1 MHQLLLK
8 ERNPDGVPTLRGIDE
23 QAAAALKKR
32 AQKEGTSVNAVTPR
46 LHRIVKRR
54 QPRAQCQNPFGL
66 KSYRHQF
73 CLSSLLQKYIQYFE
87 CTQQGSKKRR
97 ASRATN

>member
-8 ERNPDGVPTLRGIDE
+8 ESNPAGVPTLRGIDE

-73 CLSSLLQKYIQYFE
+73 CLSKGF
-87 CTQQGSKKRR
+87 CTAPAQESGGGKTT
-97 ASRATN
+97 AGA